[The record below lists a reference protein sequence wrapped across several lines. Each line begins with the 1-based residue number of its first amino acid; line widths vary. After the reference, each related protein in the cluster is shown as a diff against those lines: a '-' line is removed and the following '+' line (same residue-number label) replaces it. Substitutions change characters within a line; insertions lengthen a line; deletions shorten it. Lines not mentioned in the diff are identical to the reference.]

1 MKIKV
6 VSADSAH
13 AERVAQIVRASGPG
27 LDVHA
32 ATAQPAG
39 LRAAINGMRPGL
51 LVLDDVN
58 ESGLDAIGR
67 LALEHPEIDTIIIS
81 AERSPS
87 FLLRAMQAGVR
98 EVLPPPVDAPALQ
111 AAVRRLARK
120 RQQQP
125 AAPARHGD
133 VLAFMGCKGGSGASF
148 LAANLAHMLSMREG
162 CSVALLDLDLQFG
175 NALLMLSDQRGA
187 SDVAEVARNVAR
199 LDAELLRSAMVQV
212 SDSLSVL
219 PGPQDLSQALEVKP
233 THLEAIVKQARQMF
247 DFVVL
252 DLGRSIDAVSLQ
264 AMDMATLIFPV
275 LQLSLPQ
282 IHNAKRL
289 RALFRSLDYP
299 PQKIHWL
306 VNRYEKGG
314 ELTLESLQPM
324 APVGLSTI
332 PNHFSGVMASVTQGI
347 PIARLLRKNPVA
359 RALSDLANAVAPIE
373 RGKKDGWLSSLFATP

>member
-32 ATAQPAG
+32 ATAQPSG
-39 LRAAINGMRPGL
+39 LRAAINGSRPGL
-51 LVLDDVN
+51 LVLDGVDDG
-58 ESGLDAIGR
+58 GLEAIGR

-98 EVLPPPVDAPALQ
+98 EVLPPPVDAQALQ
-111 AAVRRLARK
+111 AAVQRLARK
-120 RQQQP
+120 RQP
-125 AAPARHGD
+125 SGPARRGD

-148 LAANLAHMLSMREG
+148 LAANLAHVLSMRDG
-162 CSVALLDLDLQFG
+162 CSVALFDLDLQFG
-175 NALLMLSDQRGA
+175 NALLMLSDQRAA

-219 PGPQDLSQALEVKP
+219 PGPQDMTQALEVKP
-233 THLEAIVKQARQMF
+233 PHLEAIVRQARQMF

-264 AMDMATLIFPV
+264 AMDMATVIFPV

-282 IHNAKRL
+282 VHNAKRL

-314 ELTLESLQPM
+314 DVTLESLQAL
-324 APVGLSTI
+324 APKGLTTI
-332 PNHFSGVMASVTQGI
+332 PNHFSGVTASVTQGV
-347 PIARLLRKNPVA
+347 PIAQLMRKNPVA
-359 RALSDLANAVAPIE
+359 RALADLAATVAPVE
-373 RGKKDGWLSSLFATP
+373 SGKKDGWLSSLFANP